1 MDRYHVCA
9 QSLIEQGLGEHG
21 EFLADRVSVMLW
33 RAFNSETFGVREK
46 CQSKSALAAWDPRPI
61 VERNVAKVE
70 ELSLHGRLT
79 NSLLSHRIGLF
90 VAELVLVIAGI
101 LIALAVD
108 GWISD
113 LRDRQTEAVY
123 LELLARDIEEIRH
136 QVDLQIEF
144 EKERI
149 DAAATVYAALTTSD
163 PASRRAEIG
172 PLLATLVTRRT
183 LSLSSATYDQMVSSG
198 HLQLI
203 RSYELRN
210 MIVRF
215 FAALERIERV
225 TDNNNRELIDDVFI
239 PFIMR
244 SGVTPLERAE
254 KQQVTSTLNRA
265 NAIVYERL
273 GPGFLL
279 PEDRV
284 LSMPV
289 EAESWNEIRRNVLFR
304 MRIAATGQA
313 IAESAVDQT
322 KDIVTAIAAEL
333 SDR

>member
-1 MDRYHVCA
+1 
-9 QSLIEQGLGEHG
+9 
-21 EFLADRVSVMLW
+21 
-33 RAFNSETFGVREK
+33 
-46 CQSKSALAAWDPRPI
+46 
-61 VERNVAKVE
+61 VE
-70 ELSLHGRLT
+70 EITLVGRLA
-79 NSLLSHRIGLF
+79 NSLLNRRFGF
-90 VAELVLVIAGI
+90 FFAELILVIAGV

-113 LRDRQTEAVY
+113 SRDRQTEAVY
-123 LELLARDIEEIRH
+123 LELLARDIEGIRQ

-149 DAAATVYAALTTSD
+149 DTAATVYAALMTSD
-163 PASRRAEIG
+163 PATKRVEIG
-172 PLLATLVTRRT
+172 SLLALLVTRRT

-203 RSYELRN
+203 RNHELRN

-215 FAALERIERV
+215 FAEMERVERI

-239 PFIMR
+239 PFIMS
-244 SGVTPLERAE
+244 SGVTALASAE
-254 KQQVTSTLNRA
+254 TLQVTSTLNRA

-273 GPGFLL
+273 GSKFSL

-284 LSMPV
+284 LLEPA
-289 EAESWNEIRRNVLFR
+289 EADSWNDIRRNVLFR

-313 IAESAVDQT
+313 LVESTVDQT
-322 KDIVTAIAAEL
+322 NDIVTAIAAEL
-333 SDR
+333 GGR

>member
-1 MDRYHVCA
+1 
-9 QSLIEQGLGEHG
+9 
-21 EFLADRVSVMLW
+21 MLW
-33 RAFNSETFGVREK
+33 RAITKWTGLR
-46 CQSKSALAAWDPRPI
+46 ALI
-61 VERNVAKVE
+61 ERDVPNVE
-70 ELSLHGRLT
+70 ELTLLGRLT
-79 NSLLSHRIGLF
+79 NSLVNRRPGLF
-90 VAELVLVIAGI
+90 VAELVLVVAGI

-113 LRDRQTEAVY
+113 SRDRQTEAVY
-123 LELLARDIEEIRH
+123 LELLARDIEGIRH

-149 DAAATVYAALTTSD
+149 DIAATAYAALTTAD
-163 PASRRAEIG
+163 PRTKRAEIG
-172 PLLATLVTRRT
+172 SLLAMLVTRRT

-203 RSYELRN
+203 RNLELRN

-215 FAALERIERV
+215 FAELERIERV

-239 PFIMR
+239 PFIMHT
-244 SGVTPLERAE
+244 GITALQRAG
-254 KQQVTSTLNRA
+254 KLQVTSTLNRA

-273 GPGFLL
+273 GPEFSL

-284 LSMPV
+284 LSEP
-289 EAESWNEIRRNVLFR
+289 AESDSWNDIRRNVLFR

-313 IAESAVDQT
+313 LVESTVDQT
-322 KDIVTAIAAEL
+322 NDIVTAIAAEL
-333 SDR
+333 GGR

>member
-1 MDRYHVCA
+1 
-9 QSLIEQGLGEHG
+9 
-21 EFLADRVSVMLW
+21 MLW
-33 RAFNSETFGVREK
+33 RAFTKWTG
-46 CQSKSALAAWDPRPI
+46 LRPLI
-61 VERNVAKVE
+61 ERDVTIVE

-79 NSLLSHRIGLF
+79 NNLLNRRLGLF
-90 VAELVLVIAGI
+90 VAELVLVIAGV

-113 LRDRQTEAVY
+113 SRDRQTEVVY
-123 LELLARDIEEIRH
+123 LELLARDIEGIRR

-149 DAAATVYAALTTSD
+149 DIAATAYAALTTAD
-163 PASRRAEIG
+163 PRTKRAEIG
-172 PLLATLVTRRT
+172 SSLAMLVTRRT

-203 RSYELRN
+203 RNHELRN

-215 FAALERIERV
+215 FAELERIERV
-225 TDNNNRELIDDVFI
+225 TDNNNRELIDDIFI

-244 SGVTPLERAE
+244 TGVTALERAE
-254 KQQVTSTLNRA
+254 NLQVTSTLNRA

-273 GPGFLL
+273 GPEFSL

-284 LSMPV
+284 LLEP
-289 EAESWNEIRRNVLFR
+289 ADADSWNDIRRNVLFR

-313 IAESAVDQT
+313 IAESTVDQ
-322 KDIVTAIAAEL
+322 INAIATAIAAEL
-333 SDR
+333 RDR

>member
-1 MDRYHVCA
+1 M
-9 QSLIEQGLGEHG
+9 
-21 EFLADRVSVMLW
+21 
-33 RAFNSETFGVREK
+33 
-46 CQSKSALAAWDPRPI
+46 
-61 VERNVAKVE
+61 E
-70 ELSLHGRLT
+70 ELTVLGRLT
-79 NSLLSHRIGLF
+79 DSLRNRRLGLF

-101 LIALAVD
+101 VIALAVD

-113 LRDRQTEAVY
+113 SHDRQTEVVY
-123 LELLARDIEEIRH
+123 LELLARDIEGIRH

-149 DAAATVYAALTTSD
+149 DIAATVYAALTTSD
-163 PASRRAEIG
+163 PKTKRAEIG
-172 PLLATLVTRRT
+172 SLLAMLVSRRT

-203 RSYELRN
+203 RNHELRN

-215 FAALERIERV
+215 FAELERTERI

-239 PFIMR
+239 PFIMQT
-244 SGVTPLERAE
+244 GVTALQRPGKMQA
-254 KQQVTSTLNRA
+254 TDALNRA

-273 GPGFLL
+273 GPEFLF

-284 LSMPV
+284 LSEPA
-289 EAESWNEIRRNVLFR
+289 EADSWNDIRRNVLFR

-313 IAESAVDQT
+313 LAESTVDQT
-322 KDIVTAIAAEL
+322 NQIAMAIATEL
-333 SDR
+333 GDR